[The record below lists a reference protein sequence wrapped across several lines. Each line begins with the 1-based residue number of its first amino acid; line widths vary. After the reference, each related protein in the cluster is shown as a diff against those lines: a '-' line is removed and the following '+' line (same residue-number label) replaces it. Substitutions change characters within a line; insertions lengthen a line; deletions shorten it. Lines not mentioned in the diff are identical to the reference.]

1 MFQRWVGGKAA
12 RVLSWW
18 CFNPGIAMEE
28 FAKLGVRS
36 VILTSGTLSPLDS
49 FAFELNL
56 WGFNYS
62 IMPFFVCNCVTL
74 SCASFRVKGLLV
86 FSHSPSRQKIS
97 RRVTN
102 CCYVIVGLARRLS
115 FLQIHVLCGEHPYTG
130 LMGICTN
137 FLCWKKTDHLMCG
150 WRIPMSLMPTRFGWV
165 LSPRA
170 PLDDPSILHTELVIP
185 LSTSLSL
192 AIQLVHVWQK
202 KHIQRALMK
211 NSCHIWTWKATEF
224 GVIGYWHYADDWLYC
239 VILLTIRGSL
249 LFA

>member
-28 FAKLGVRS
+28 FAKLGVQS

-62 IMPFFVCNCVTL
+62 IMPFFVCNCVTF
-74 SCASFRVKGLLV
+74 SCASLGWRVYRCSVTLPQGKNSAG
-86 FSHSPSRQKIS
+86 
-97 RRVTN
+97 RVTN

-115 FLQIHVLCGEHPYTG
+115 FLQIHVLCGEHPYSG
-130 LMGICTN
+130 LLVISTN
-137 FLCWKKTDHLMCG
+137 FLCRKKTDHLMCG

-165 LSPRA
+165 LSPWA

-192 AIQLVHVWQK
+192 AIQLVRVTKETHSESSDEEFFPHLNMKSNWVWSNWV
-202 KHIQRALMK
+202 L
-211 NSCHIWTWKATEF
+211 
-224 GVIGYWHYADDWLYC
+224 YYADDWLYC
-239 VILLTIRGSL
+239 VILLTVRGSL

>member
-102 CCYVIVGLARRLS
+102 CCYVIVGLARRLTFCKYMCFVVNTHIQDLWAS
-115 FLQIHVLCGEHPYTG
+115 ALTFYVEKKQTIWCAAGESPCHWCQPDLGGCCLHGPLWTTPQFFIPNSWFHWVQAWAWQYNWYTCDKRNTFRE
-130 LMGICTN
+130 L
-137 FLCWKKTDHLMCG
+137 W
-150 WRIPMSLMPTRFGWV
+150 WRILATFE
-165 LSPRA
+165 
-170 PLDDPSILHTELVIP
+170 HEKQ
-185 LSTSLSL
+185 LSL
-192 AIQLVHVWQK
+192 
-202 KHIQRALMK
+202 
-211 NSCHIWTWKATEF
+211 E
-224 GVIGYWHYADDWLYC
+224 
-239 VILLTIRGSL
+239 
-249 LFA
+249 